1 MALGAYGKVMQF
13 SGQSSFS
20 GTDQSE
26 KTGDKEVLALMS
38 QGIDYF
44 QQENYPRAIAYFEQ
58 SLAKF
63 RDVRD
68 RQHEASALSI
78 IGLSYF
84 SLSDYPKAIQY
95 LEQSLAI
102 KRELKDRDSEASDL
116 LQLGEAYFQ
125 QGDNRQAIAYFEQSL
140 AKAQNTS
147 DTDKDDEALIA
158 LGKVYLNQGDYGKA
172 ITYSQQV
179 LAKVQKNNNSSS
191 NEENLYIESQA
202 LGLLGASL
210 LKSGQLSEAEKALMQ
225 ALKAFESNR
234 QNESVSDTQL
244 EKVKSFEAGAAI
256 FQSLQQ
262 VLIAQ
267 NKTEAALEAS
277 ERGRARVFTE
287 LVAKRLSPPQSLQ
300 SLGEQIGEENCQK
313 YTQFAQLYFQ
323 IIIRRAQ
330 KLPPQQAQEA
340 FKQIEL
346 EQQQWFQKCQ
356 EDQQATQ
363 QSLQQALQQA
373 LQQSQPLQQEQLQ
386 QLLAFSRQLNKLPT
400 INPPTIQQVRQV
412 AKEQKAT
419 LVEYSIIYDKSY
431 GKIQGKE
438 LKLLIWAVKP
448 TGEVALK
455 EVDLQKVLNNKSL
468 KDLVT
473 SSREAIGVRGRSIIG
488 VRPTQAALQETEAQA
503 IQRLQKLHQLL
514 IEPIA
519 QFLPTDPNER
529 VIFIPQNELFLVPFP
544 ALQDASGKYLVEKHT
559 ILTAPAIQVLQL
571 TREKRRSVSGSDVLV
586 VGNPT
591 MPSITPQTGGTPQQ
605 LPSLPGAEKEALAI
619 ATLLNSKA
627 LIGNAATK
635 QAIEQQMPK
644 ARIIHLA
651 THGLLDD
658 FKGFGVPG
666 AIALAP
672 SSNDN
677 GLLTSSEILDMK
689 LNAELVVLSAC
700 DTGRGTI
707 TGDGVIGLSRSL
719 ITAGVPSVIVSLW
732 SVPDAPTASLM
743 TEFYQNLKQ
752 SSDKAQALR
761 NAMLTTMKQH
771 PDPKDWAAFTLIGEA
786 N

>member
-1 MALGAYGKVMQF
+1 
-13 SGQSSFS
+13 
-20 GTDQSE
+20 
-26 KTGDKEVLALMS
+26 
-38 QGIDYF
+38 
-44 QQENYPRAIAYFEQ
+44 
-58 SLAKF
+58 
-63 RDVRD
+63 
-68 RQHEASALSI
+68 
-78 IGLSYF
+78 
-84 SLSDYPKAIQY
+84 
-95 LEQSLAI
+95 
-102 KRELKDRDSEASDL
+102 
-116 LQLGEAYFQ
+116 
-125 QGDNRQAIAYFEQSL
+125 
-140 AKAQNTS
+140 
-147 DTDKDDEALIA
+147 
-158 LGKVYLNQGDYGKA
+158 
-172 ITYSQQV
+172 
-179 LAKVQKNNNSSS
+179 
-191 NEENLYIESQA
+191 
-202 LGLLGASL
+202 
-210 LKSGQLSEAEKALMQ
+210 
-225 ALKAFESNR
+225 
-234 QNESVSDTQL
+234 
-244 EKVKSFEAGAAI
+244 
-256 FQSLQQ
+256 
-262 VLIAQ
+262 
-267 NKTEAALEAS
+267 
-277 ERGRARVFTE
+277 
-287 LVAKRLSPPQSLQ
+287 
-300 SLGEQIGEENCQK
+300 
-313 YTQFAQLYFQ
+313 
-323 IIIRRAQ
+323 
-330 KLPPQQAQEA
+330 
-340 FKQIEL
+340 
-346 EQQQWFQKCQ
+346 
-356 EDQQATQ
+356 
-363 QSLQQALQQA
+363 
-373 LQQSQPLQQEQLQ
+373 
-386 QLLAFSRQLNKLPT
+386 
-400 INPPTIQQVRQV
+400 QQVRQV

-438 LKLLIWAVKP
+438 LKLVIWAVKP

-473 SSREAIGVRGRSIIG
+473 SSREAIGVRGRSIIE

-503 IQRLQKLHQLL
+503 IRRLQKLHQLL
-514 IEPIA
+514 IQPIA

-591 MPSITPQTGGTPQQ
+591 MPSITPQMGGTPQQ

-619 ATLLNSKA
+619 ANLLNTKP
-627 LIGNAATK
+627 LTGNLATK

-658 FKGFGVPG
+658 FKGLGVPG

-672 SSNDN
+672 EGNDD
-677 GLLTSSEILDMK
+677 GLLTSSEIFDLK

-719 ITAGVPSVIVSLW
+719 ITAGVPSLIVSLW

-743 TEFYQNLKQ
+743 TEFYQNLQQ
-752 SSDKAQALR
+752 SPDKAQALR
-761 NAMLTTMKQH
+761 SAMLTTMKQH

>member
-1 MALGAYGKVMQF
+1 VTVEGAECG
-13 SGQSSFS
+13 
-20 GTDQSE
+20 
-26 KTGDKEVLALMS
+26 
-38 QGIDYF
+38 
-44 QQENYPRAIAYFEQ
+44 
-58 SLAKF
+58 
-63 RDVRD
+63 
-68 RQHEASALSI
+68 
-78 IGLSYF
+78 
-84 SLSDYPKAIQY
+84 
-95 LEQSLAI
+95 
-102 KRELKDRDSEASDL
+102 
-116 LQLGEAYFQ
+116 
-125 QGDNRQAIAYFEQSL
+125 
-140 AKAQNTS
+140 
-147 DTDKDDEALIA
+147 
-158 LGKVYLNQGDYGKA
+158 
-172 ITYSQQV
+172 
-179 LAKVQKNNNSSS
+179 
-191 NEENLYIESQA
+191 
-202 LGLLGASL
+202 
-210 LKSGQLSEAEKALMQ
+210 
-225 ALKAFESNR
+225 
-234 QNESVSDTQL
+234 
-244 EKVKSFEAGAAI
+244 
-256 FQSLQQ
+256 
-262 VLIAQ
+262 
-267 NKTEAALEAS
+267 
-277 ERGRARVFTE
+277 
-287 LVAKRLSPPQSLQ
+287 
-300 SLGEQIGEENCQK
+300 
-313 YTQFAQLYFQ
+313 
-323 IIIRRAQ
+323 
-330 KLPPQQAQEA
+330 
-340 FKQIEL
+340 
-346 EQQQWFQKCQ
+346 
-356 EDQQATQ
+356 
-363 QSLQQALQQA
+363 
-373 LQQSQPLQQEQLQ
+373 
-386 QLLAFSRQLNKLPT
+386 
-400 INPPTIQQVRQV
+400 
-412 AKEQKAT
+412 
-419 LVEYSIIYDKSY
+419 
-431 GKIQGKE
+431 
-438 LKLLIWAVKP
+438 
-448 TGEVALK
+448 
-455 EVDLQKVLNNKSL
+455 L

-473 SSREAIGVRGRSIIG
+473 SSREALGVRGRSIIG

-514 IEPIA
+514 IQPIA
-519 QFLPTDPNER
+519 QFLPTNPNER

-571 TREKRRSVSGSDVLV
+571 TGEKRRSVSGSDVLV

-743 TEFYQNLKQ
+743 THFYQNLKQ